1 MTLMLHHTR
10 DYVQAVTLMVLG
22 NCMVDAVTKEAMRS
36 LLAPASVSRAQ
47 LPAGACLSSLMQ
59 SPNPVVRE
67 RALTL
72 CGNMCSDTALRRE
85 LLVQPIGLVSAAVHA
100 ACGRSSSS
108 SSDAST
114 AGDFTSPS
122 SASPRS
128 APVEATQVQL
138 AAATMLYNASIE
150 EEAQRAL
157 LADNLL
163 VSELLG
169 LMCHADL
176 RLGAKAA
183 GVVARC
189 CKHPLRN
196 QYLLQGQPVEA
207 GGSFCSALLAL
218 LRRCSQADGV
228 ADVAAPIGNKE
239 EIVAEARYA
248 AVDAVT
254 RALALLTHD
263 EGPEGTGCIAELL
276 SLGAGE
282 LLLSAVGQQL
292 PLKPPASSSSTS
304 TTGVP
309 VAAAKPVTRESI
321 LGNAALCLGHLARS
335 DAALPL
341 LAACDAVAPLV
352 RTAYEGKGSV
362 ASKNAAI
369 ALARMSRQ
377 PAMLV
382 RLRELHGIEII
393 YQ

>member
-1 MTLMLHHTR
+1 M
-10 DYVQAVTLMVLG
+10 QAVTLMVLG
-22 NCMVDAVTKEAMRS
+22 NCMVDTVTKEAMRG
-36 LLAPASVSRAQ
+36 LLAPADASGDPP
-47 LPAGACLSSLMQ
+47 PAGACQAGACLASLMQ

-72 CGNMCSDTALRRE
+72 CGNMCSDAGLRRQ
-85 LLVQPIGLVSAAVHA
+85 LLLQPIGLVRAAVNA
-100 ACGRSSSS
+100 ACGHSSSS
-108 SSDAST
+108 SSGGSKA
-114 AGDFTSPS
+114 AGGSSSPS
-122 SASPRS
+122 SAPSSS
-128 APVEATQVQL
+128 APVATQVQL

-157 LADNLL
+157 LTDSLL

-169 LMCHADL
+169 LMGHADL
-176 RLGAKAA
+176 RLVAKAA
-183 GVVARC
+183 GIVARC

-196 QYLLQGQPVEA
+196 QYLPQGEPVEVS
-207 GGSFCSALLAL
+207 GSLCPALVAL
-218 LRRCSQADGV
+218 LRRCSQAGGV
-228 ADVAAPIGNKE
+228 TDDIAASGMDKE
-239 EIVAEARYA
+239 VVAEARYA

-263 EGPEGTGCIAELL
+263 EGAEGAGCVAELL
-276 SLGAGE
+276 ALGAVQ
-282 LLLSAVGQQL
+282 LLLSAVEQQL
-292 PLKPPASSSSTS
+292 PLKAPASSGSASSAAYALA
-304 TTGVP
+304 
-309 VAAAKPVTRESI
+309 AAAKPATRESI

>member
-1 MTLMLHHTR
+1 
-10 DYVQAVTLMVLG
+10 MVLG
-22 NCMVDAVTKEAMRS
+22 NCMVDAVTKEAMRG
-36 LLAPASVSRAQ
+36 LLAPVMASGDPPPAVDCVH
-47 LPAGACLSSLMQ
+47 AGACLASLMQ

-72 CGNMCSDTALRRE
+72 CGNMCSDAGLRRQ
-85 LLVQPIGLVSAAVHA
+85 LLSQPIGLVSAALNA
-100 ACGRSSSS
+100 ACGQGGSDAKAAEGSSS
-108 SSDAST
+108 T
-114 AGDFTSPS
+114 S
-122 SASPRS
+122 SASSS
-128 APVEATQVQL
+128 ATVATQVQL

-157 LADNLL
+157 LADSRL
-163 VSELLG
+163 VTELLG
-169 LMCHADL
+169 LLGHADL
-176 RLGAKAA
+176 RLVAKAA
-183 GVVARC
+183 GIVARC

-196 QYLLQGQPVEA
+196 QYLPQGQPVEA
-207 GGSFCSALLAL
+207 SGSLCPALVAL
-218 LRRCSQADGV
+218 LRRCSQAGGV
-228 ADVAAPIGNKE
+228 AADTAASGMDKE
-239 EIVAEARYA
+239 AVAEARYA

-263 EGPEGTGCIAELL
+263 EGAEGAGCVAELL
-276 SLGAGE
+276 ALGAVQ
-282 LLLSAVGQQL
+282 LLLSAVEQQL
-292 PLKPPASSSSTS
+292 PLKAPASSGSASSAAYALA
-304 TTGVP
+304 
-309 VAAAKPVTRESI
+309 AAAKPATRESI